1 MLGYYQSSNGFDTTF
16 LAVDNE
22 NCGAKTTEKKR
33 DLKFFQKCN
42 KTFDGIFI
50 FFLIKDI

>member
-16 LAVDNE
+16 LPVDNE

-33 DLKFFQKCN
+33 DLKFFSEVQ
-42 KTFDGIFI
+42 
-50 FFLIKDI
+50 